1 MYVTEFDGQI
11 TDDEEIILLI
21 ENLSKINVDICVNYR
36 DDKADI
42 MKSLKKCRIVKVN
55 KENKTIDLRAFYG
68 NSSSLLNNIAIKDIE
83 FIKVLTEKQ
92 IISPSENYAN
102 FIDIGEVEQ
111 K

>member
-11 TDDEEIILLI
+11 TDEEEILLLI

-36 DDKADI
+36 DEKADI

-55 KENKTIDLRAFYG
+55 KEKKSVDLRAFYG
-68 NSSSLLNNIAIKDIE
+68 NSSSLINDVKIKDIDH
-83 FIKVLTEKQ
+83 IKVLTERS
-92 IISPSENYAN
+92 IISPNEDSNN
-102 FIDIGEVEQ
+102 FIDIGEVE